1 MKHRF
6 KHWLAHKVFKN
17 EFENLR
23 KEILKIKGQNEN
35 LKEQLKYLKLENEKL
50 NYLGKGKMQ

>member
-6 KHWLAHKVFKN
+6 KHWLAHKIFKD

-50 NYLGKGKMQ
+50 SNKWKIK